1 MNIRELLQ
9 TTKDREILDAI
20 RLHYGDEDSIQY
32 KKLIDRLRR
41 MKFKKSKENL
51 TVFIKV
57 YKEIENEEI
66 FLAEGVDQPDN
77 ELIFDVSAYDG
88 KDIVYSIASISFND
102 FLNLYVDSETMDRL
116 PSSHILAHC
125 LYEITSYSFEDK
137 E

>member
-9 TTKDREILDAI
+9 ITKDREILDAI
-20 RLHYGDEDSIQY
+20 RLYYGDEDSIQY

-66 FLAEGVDQPDN
+66 FLAEGVGQPDN

-102 FLNLYVDSETMDRL
+102 FLNLYVDSETMDKL
-116 PSSHILAHC
+116 PYSHILAHC

>member
-20 RLHYGDEDSIQY
+20 RMHYGDEDSIQY

-41 MKFKKSKENL
+41 MKFEKSKENL

-66 FLAEGVDQPDN
+66 FSAEGVDQPDS

>member
-20 RLHYGDEDSIQY
+20 RMHYGDEDSIQY

-41 MKFKKSKENL
+41 MKFEKSKENL

-66 FLAEGVDQPDN
+66 FLAEGFDQPDS